1 MARRRRS
8 RSSST
13 FIAVLFVGI
22 IMLYEISSNFTYY
35 LILAGIY
42 IVIALILR
50 KHSLHPCQILNK
62 ALKRNLNDQQNLRRL
77 LRKIDAMDGK
87 KFEVFLEGL
96 FKKKG
101 YRVKRTPYNN
111 DFGADLIITNTSGKR
126 TAIQAKRYKSNVGK
140 SAVQEIHAAKF
151 YYKCDSA
158 IVITNSKYTDPATQL
173 AQSCNISLWD
183 REKLIQEI
191 KNLRRNTKLIRLS
204 LQKR

>member
-111 DFGADLIITNTSGKR
+111 DLGPI
-126 TAIQAKRYKSNVGK
+126 
-140 SAVQEIHAAKF
+140 
-151 YYKCDSA
+151 
-158 IVITNSKYTDPATQL
+158 
-173 AQSCNISLWD
+173 
-183 REKLIQEI
+183 
-191 KNLRRNTKLIRLS
+191 
-204 LQKR
+204 